1 MAWQKCHKVGGY
13 TKPPASPKL
22 IPSVAAPPP
31 ALGVRS
37 RDIEGAQGG
46 FVIRSVVVGG
56 HVRNMEPRVG
66 GRTRSL
72 AVG

>member
-31 ALGVRS
+31 ALGVRWNTAYSVQRSKALFARESS
-37 RDIEGAQGG
+37 RGKKGEKGINRK
-46 FVIRSVVVGG
+46 RSCCD
-56 HVRNMEPRVG
+56 E
-66 GRTRSL
+66 
-72 AVG
+72 